1 MQKDWQE
8 HRSTKLYFKLT
19 MKEAWERSE
28 NVVCDMVNMEE
39 EMHCV

>member
-8 HRSTKLYFKLT
+8 QRSTKLYLKLR

-28 NVVCDMVNMEE
+28 NAAHDMVNTK
-39 EMHCV
+39 